1 MIKLI
6 AVLGFLIA
14 ANSGIAQSQGEMSHN
29 AIAKYEKVDKELNNT
44 YQKILKEYKE
54 DTAFIKNLK
63 NAQKIWIL
71 FRDAEMK
78 AMFPD
83 REPGYYG
90 SVQPMCWYTYM
101 TQLTRERIKTL
112 NVWLTGTMEGD
123 VCAGS
128 VKEVTPKKNN

>member
-1 MIKLI
+1 
-6 AVLGFLIA
+6 
-14 ANSGIAQSQGEMSHN
+14 
-29 AIAKYEKVDKELNNT
+29 
-44 YQKILKEYKE
+44 
-54 DTAFIKNLK
+54 
-63 NAQKIWIL
+63 
-71 FRDAEMK
+71 MK

-112 NVWLTGTMEGD
+112 NVWLTGTIEGD

-128 VKEVTPKKNN
+128 VKEVAPKKNN